1 METTTP
7 RVEKK
12 APRRRRV
19 KTPTVL
25 QMEAVECGAAALGIV
40 LGYYGRY
47 VALEELRIACGVSRD
62 GTKASNM
69 LRVAR
74 QYGLKAKGFKKEP
87 DGLRSLPLPLIVF
100 WNFNHFLVVEGF
112 KRGRVY
118 LNDPASGPRTVSEE
132 EFDESFTG
140 IALVFEPGPD
150 FEKGG
155 HKRNLLQ
162 GLRGRLSGSELA
174 LVFVVLASLA
184 LVIPGIVI
192 PIFTKVFVDEVLVK
206 GMRDWLPPLLVGM
219 GLTALLRSA
228 LTWLRLRYLLRLE
241 TKLALSMSGQF
252 FWHVLQLPM
261 EFFTQRYG
269 GEIGSRVAIND
280 RVAELLSGQLAT
292 TFLNVIVIA
301 FFAVLMFFY
310 DVPLTLV
317 AIAVAI
323 LNVIALRFVARK
335 RVDGSQRLLQERGK
349 LIGTSMVG
357 LQMIETLKATGSE
370 SDFFSRWSGQHAK
383 VVNAQQ
389 SLSVYTQ
396 FLLAV
401 PPLLTGISGVAILS
415 FGAIRVMDGYLTM
428 GMLIAFQSLM
438 QSFIG
443 PIEQL
448 VNIGGTLQEVQGDMN
463 RLDDVLRYD
472 ADRSCAVSEPIE
484 DELKDGKLVGTLEL
498 IDVTFGYSRMADPLL
513 ENFCLSLNP
522 GSRVALVGATGSGKS
537 TVAKLTSNI
546 CTPWAG
552 EVRFDGF
559 HRRDIPRSRLTSSLA
574 MVDQE
579 VFLFEGTVR
588 ENLTLWD
595 PTVPEADIIQAAKDA
610 CIHEDI
616 AARPGGYDSHVE
628 EGGRNF
634 SGGQRQRLE
643 IARALVGNPTMLILD
658 EATSAL
664 DPVTE
669 QMVDANLRRR
679 GCTCLIVA
687 HRLSTIRDCDEII
700 VLDKGHAVQRG
711 AHDEL
716 IRQDGPYVDLVGAE
730 A

>member
-1 METTTP
+1 
-7 RVEKK
+7 VEKS
-12 APRRRRV
+12 PRKRRV

-25 QMEAVECGAAALGIV
+25 QMEAVECGAAALSII
-40 LGYYGRY
+40 LGYYGRH
-47 VALEELRIACGVSRD
+47 VPLEELRIACGVSRD

-69 LRVAR
+69 LKVAR

-112 KRGRVY
+112 KRGRVF
-118 LNDPASGPRTVSEE
+118 LNDPASGPRTVSIA
-132 EFDESFTG
+132 EFDEAFTG

-155 HKRNLLQ
+155 RKRNLLQ
-162 GLRGRLSGSELA
+162 GLHGRLTGSELA

-184 LVIPGIVI
+184 LVVPGIVI

-206 GMRDWLPPLLVGM
+206 GLSDWLSPLLIGM
-219 GLTALLRSA
+219 GLAAILRAA
-228 LTWLRLRYLLRLE
+228 LTWLRSRYLLRLE

-280 RVAELLSGQLAT
+280 RVAEMLSGQLAT
-292 TFLNVIVIA
+292 TFLNVIVIV

-317 AIAVAI
+317 AIAVAT

-335 RVDGSQRLLQERGK
+335 RVDGSKRLLQESGK

-389 SLSVYTQ
+389 SLAVYTQ

-401 PPLLTGISGVAILS
+401 PPLLTGLSGVAILS
-415 FGAIRVMDGYLTM
+415 FGATRVMDGYLTM

-438 QSFIG
+438 QSFIR

-448 VNIGGTLQEVQGDMN
+448 MQIGGTLQEMQGDMN

-472 ADRSCAVSEPIE
+472 ADRTCAVTDPVD
-484 DELKDGKLVGTLEL
+484 DELAAGKLVGKLEL
-498 IDVTFGYSRMADPLL
+498 LDVTFGYSRMAEPLL
-513 ENFCLSLNP
+513 ENFTLSLNP

-537 TVAKLTSNI
+537 TVARITSNI
-546 CTPWAG
+546 CSPWSG
-552 EVRFDGF
+552 EVRFDGC

-595 PTVPEADIIQAAKDA
+595 PTIPEADIIRAAKDA
-610 CIHEDI
+610 RIHEDI

-643 IARALVGNPTMLILD
+643 IARALVGNPTMLIMD

-669 QMVDANLRRR
+669 QIVDTNLRRR

-700 VLDKGHAVQRG
+700 VLDHGHVVQRG
-711 AHDEL
+711 THDEL
-716 IRQDGPYVDLVGAE
+716 IGQDGPYVDLVGAE

>member
-1 METTTP
+1 MAAST
-7 RVEKK
+7 RAVEKP
-12 APRRRRV
+12 PRKKRV

-25 QMEAVECGAAALGIV
+25 QMEAVECGAAALGII
-40 LGYYGRY
+40 LAYYGRH
-47 VALEELRIACGVSRD
+47 VPLEELRIACGVSRD

-69 LRVAR
+69 LKVAR
-74 QYGLKAKGFKKEP
+74 QYGLTAKGFKKEP

-112 KRGRVY
+112 KRGKVF
-118 LNDPASGPRTVSEE
+118 LNDPASGPRTVSAE
-132 EFDESFTG
+132 EFDEAFTG

-155 HKRNLLQ
+155 RKRNFLQ
-162 GLRGRLSGSELA
+162 GLQGRLTGSEFA

-206 GMRDWLPPLLVGM
+206 GLRDWLSPLLIGM
-219 GLTALLRSA
+219 GLTAILRAA
-228 LTWLRLRYLLRLE
+228 LTWLRQRYLLRLE

-280 RVAELLSGQLAT
+280 RVAEMLSGQLAT
-292 TFLNVIVIA
+292 TFLNVIVIV

-323 LNVIALRFVARK
+323 LNVIALRLVARK
-335 RVDGSQRLLQERGK
+335 RVDGSQRLLQESGK
-349 LIGTSMVG
+349 LVGTSMVG

-389 SLSVYTQ
+389 SLAVYTQ

-401 PPLLTGISGVAILS
+401 PPLLTGLSGVAILS
-415 FGAIRVMDGYLTM
+415 FGATRVMDGYLTM

-438 QSFIG
+438 QSFIR

-448 VNIGGTLQEVQGDMN
+448 VGIGGTLQEVQGDMN
-463 RLDDVLRYD
+463 RLDDVLRYE
-472 ADRSCAVSEPIE
+472 ADRTCAVTDPID
-484 DELKDGKLVGTLEL
+484 DEVNVGKLAGRLEL
-498 IDVTFGYSRMADPLL
+498 ADVTFGYSRMSEPLL
-513 ENFCLSLNP
+513 SNFNLSLEP
-522 GSRVALVGATGSGKS
+522 GARVALVGATGSGKS
-537 TVAKLTSNI
+537 TVAKITSNI
-546 CTPWAG
+546 CSPWSG
-552 EVRFDGF
+552 EVRFDGC
-559 HRRDIPRSRLTSSLA
+559 HRRDIPRSQLTSSLA

-595 PTVPEADIIQAAKDA
+595 SSISETHIIQAAKDA
-610 CIHEDI
+610 RIHEDI

-634 SGGQRQRLE
+634 SGGQRQRME
-643 IARALVGNPTMLILD
+643 IARSLVGNPTMLIMD

-669 QMVDANLRRR
+669 QIVDANLRRR

-700 VLDKGHAVQRG
+700 VLDQGRVVQRG
-711 AHDEL
+711 THDEL
-716 IRQDGPYVDLVGAE
+716 ISQDGPYTDLVGAE
-730 A
+730 V

>member
-1 METTTP
+1 MAAASERAGVKSP
-7 RVEKK
+7 RK
-12 APRRRRV
+12 RRV

-25 QMEAVECGAAALGIV
+25 QMEAVECGAAALSII
-40 LGYYGRY
+40 LGYYGRH
-47 VALEELRIACGVSRD
+47 VPLEELRIACGVSRD

-69 LRVAR
+69 LKVAR

-112 KRGRVY
+112 KRGRVF
-118 LNDPASGPRTVSEE
+118 LNDPASGPRTVSAE
-132 EFDESFTG
+132 EFDEAFTG

-155 HKRNLLQ
+155 QKRNFLH
-162 GLRGRLSGSELA
+162 GLRGRLTGSELA

-184 LVIPGIVI
+184 LVVPGIVI

-206 GMRDWLPPLLVGM
+206 GLRDWLPALLIGM
-219 GLTALLRSA
+219 GITAILRAA
-228 LTWLRLRYLLRLE
+228 LTWLRLQYLLRLE

-280 RVAELLSGQLAT
+280 RVAQLLSGQLAT
-292 TFLNVIVIA
+292 TFLNVIVIV

-323 LNVIALRFVARK
+323 LNVFALRFVARK
-335 RVDGSQRLLQERGK
+335 RVDGSQRLLQESGK
-349 LIGTSMVG
+349 LVGTSMVG

-370 SDFFSRWSGQHAK
+370 SDFFSRWAGQHAK

-389 SLSVYTQ
+389 QQSVYTQ

-401 PPLLTGISGVAILS
+401 PPLLTGLSGVAILS
-415 FGAIRVMDGYLTM
+415 FGATRVMDGYLTM

-438 QSFIG
+438 QSFIR
-443 PIEQL
+443 PVEQL
-448 VNIGGTLQEVQGDMN
+448 VNIGGALQEVQGDMN

-472 ADRSCAVSEPIE
+472 ADRTCGMSEPVE
-484 DELKDGKLVGTLEL
+484 NELDAAKLAGRLEL
-498 IDVTFGYSRMADPLL
+498 IDVTFGYSRMAEPLL
-513 ENFCLSLNP
+513 DNFNLSLDP
-522 GSRVALVGATGSGKS
+522 GARVALVGATGSGKS
-537 TVAKLTSNI
+537 TVAKITSDI
-546 CTPWAG
+546 CSPWSG
-552 EVRFDGF
+552 EVRFDDC

-595 PTVPEADIIQAAKDA
+595 STIPETDIIQAAKDA
-610 CIHEDI
+610 RIHEDI

-643 IARALVGNPTMLILD
+643 IARSLVGNPTMLIMD

-664 DPVTE
+664 DPITE
-669 QMVDANLRRR
+669 QIVDANLRRR

-700 VLDKGHAVQRG
+700 VLDQGRVVQRG
-711 AHDEL
+711 THDEL
-716 IRQDGPYVDLVGAE
+716 VSQDGPYVDLVGAE

>member
-1 METTTP
+1 
-7 RVEKK
+7 
-12 APRRRRV
+12 
-19 KTPTVL
+19 
-25 QMEAVECGAAALGIV
+25 MEAVECGAAALGIV
-40 LGYYGRY
+40 LGHYGRY
-47 VALEELRIACGVSRD
+47 VPLEELRIACGVSRD

-69 LRVAR
+69 LKVAR

-87 DGLRSLPLPLIVF
+87 EGLRSLPLPLIVF

-112 KRGRVY
+112 KRGRVF
-118 LNDPASGPRTVSEE
+118 LNDPASGPRTVSAE
-132 EFDESFTG
+132 EFDEAFTG

-155 HKRNLLQ
+155 TKRNMLQ
-162 GLRGRLSGSELA
+162 GLRGRLTGSETA

-184 LVIPGIVI
+184 LVVPGIVI

-206 GMRDWLPPLLVGM
+206 GLRDWLSPLLVGM
-219 GLTALLRSA
+219 GITAVLRAA

-280 RVAELLSGQLAT
+280 RVAQLLSGELAT
-292 TFLNVIVIA
+292 IFLNMIVIV
-301 FFAVLMFFY
+301 FFALLMFLY

-349 LIGTSMVG
+349 LVGTSMIG

-370 SDFFSRWSGQHAK
+370 SDFFARWAGQHAK

-401 PPLLTGISGVAILS
+401 PPLLTGLSGVAILS

-428 GMLIAFQSLM
+428 GMLVAFQSLM
-438 QSFIG
+438 FSFIR

-448 VNIGGTLQEVQGDMN
+448 VDIGGTLQEVQGDMN
-463 RLDDVLRYD
+463 RIDDVLRYD
-472 ADRSCAVSEPIE
+472 ADRSCTASEPIE
-484 DELKDGKLVGTLEL
+484 EESNQGKLLGTLEMR
-498 IDVTFGYSRMADPLL
+498 DVTFGYSRMAEPLL
-513 ENFCLSLNP
+513 ENFTISLCP
-522 GSRVALVGATGSGKS
+522 GARVALVGATGSGKS
-537 TVAKLTSNI
+537 TVAKITAGI
-546 CTPWAG
+546 CVPWTG
-552 EVRFDGF
+552 EVLFDGC

-574 MVDQE
+574 MVDQD

-588 ENLTLWD
+588 DNLTLWD
-595 PTVPEADIIQAAKDA
+595 PTIPEADIIQAAKDA
-610 CIHEDI
+610 RIHEDI
-616 AARPGGYDSHVE
+616 AQRPGGYDSHVE

-643 IARALVGNPTMLILD
+643 IARSLVGKPAILIMD

-669 QMVDANLRRR
+669 QRVDANLRRR

-687 HRLSTIRDCDEII
+687 HRLSTIRDCDEIV
-700 VLDKGHAVQRG
+700 VLDQGRVVQRG
-711 AHDEL
+711 THDEL
-716 IRQDGPYVDLVGAE
+716 IRQDGPYVGLVGTE
-730 A
+730 S

>member
-1 METTTP
+1 VGATSARVGTRSP
-7 RVEKK
+7 RK
-12 APRRRRV
+12 RRV

-25 QMEAVECGAAALGIV
+25 QMEAVECGAAALSII
-40 LGYYGRY
+40 LGYYGRH
-47 VALEELRIACGVSRD
+47 VPLEELRIACGVSRD

-69 LRVAR
+69 LKVAR
-74 QYGLKAKGFKKEP
+74 QYGLNAKGFKKEP

-118 LNDPASGPRTVSEE
+118 LNDPASGPRTVSAE
-132 EFDESFTG
+132 EFDEAFTG
-140 IALVFEPGPD
+140 IALVLEPSAD

-155 HKRNLLQ
+155 QKRNLLQ
-162 GLRGRLSGSELA
+162 GLRGRLTGSETA
-174 LVFVVLASLA
+174 LVFVVLASLS

-206 GMRDWLPPLLVGM
+206 GLSDWLYPLLIGM
-219 GLTALLRSA
+219 GLTAILRAA
-228 LTWLRLRYLLRLE
+228 LTWLRQRYLLRLE

-301 FFAVLMFFY
+301 FFAMLMLLY

-317 AIAVAI
+317 AIGVAI

-335 RVDGSQRLLQERGK
+335 RVDGNQRLLQERGK

-370 SDFFSRWSGQHAK
+370 SDFFSRWAGQHAK

-389 SLSVYTQ
+389 DLSVYTQ

-401 PPLLTGISGVAILS
+401 PPLLTGLSGVAILS
-415 FGAIRVMDGYLTM
+415 FGATRVMDGYLTM

-438 QSFIG
+438 QSFIR

-448 VNIGGTLQEVQGDMN
+448 VHIGGTLQEIQGDMN

-472 ADRSCAVSEPIE
+472 ADRSCAVSEPI
-484 DELKDGKLVGTLEL
+484 DEEVEGGKLVGRLEL
-498 IDVTFGYSRMADPLL
+498 VDVTFGYSRMAEPLL
-513 ENFCLSLNP
+513 GNFNLSLGP

-537 TVAKLTSNI
+537 TVAKITSNI
-546 CTPWAG
+546 CTPWSG
-552 EVRFDGF
+552 EVRFDGC
-559 HRRDIPRSRLTSSLA
+559 HRRDITRSRLTSSLA

-595 PTVPEADIIQAAKDA
+595 STVPEADIIQAAKDA
-610 CIHEDI
+610 RIHEDI

-643 IARALVGNPTMLILD
+643 IARSLVGNPTMLIMD

-669 QMVDANLRRR
+669 QIVDANLRRR

-687 HRLSTIRDCDEII
+687 HRLSTIRDCDEIL
-700 VLDKGHAVQRG
+700 VLDQGRVVQRG
-711 AHDEL
+711 THDEL
-716 IRQDGPYVDLVGAE
+716 ISQDGPYVELVGAE
-730 A
+730 S